1 MDPVATTLVV
11 IAGLLLLGALGEF
24 VFARTRVPDV
34 VWLVAAGILAGP
46 VSNLVS
52 PTLLTPGI
60 PFFGAIALT
69 VILSNGAF
77 RLRLAEVAAAAPRG
91 ILLGVLGFA
100 FSLMAICIFFWLA
113 TALGL
118 VRAVPPLL
126 WLMAGAIVGGTSSVI
141 IMPTVAKGSIFAQV
155 ARMLEVESAST
166 DALSIVVAMVII
178 DLLVNGVA
186 DVSRPFVALGR
197 ELGEGIGLGVIA
209 AALVVPLI
217 PPLQR
222 SLHAYTTF
230 LASMLALYAITS
242 SLGGS
247 GAMAVLTSSLLLGN
261 AAYIVPRLFPGAQ
274 AQAFTASQTSLVMQD
289 QMSFLTKSFFFFL
302 IGLMFPTDLRQ
313 IALAGVATLFLFL
326 FRIPAVILSTRGL
339 GLRKKGF
346 WLLNVAMPRGL
357 AAGVL
362 ATLPLQRGIEGMDNL
377 APAVFALIVFS
388 VLFFAAGV
396 SVVSRFPDYQR
407 LPSDPPFP
415 PTAQKQH

>member
-1 MDPVATTLVV
+1 
-11 IAGLLLLGALGEF
+11 
-24 VFARTRVPDV
+24 
-34 VWLVAAGILAGP
+34 VWLVTAGILAGP

-141 IMPTVAKGSIFAQV
+141 IMPTVAKGAIFAQV

-209 AALVVPLI
+209 AALLVPLI

-339 GLRKKGF
+339 GLGKKGF

-362 ATLPLQRGIEGMDNL
+362 ATLPLHRGIEGTENL

-396 SVVSRFPDYQR
+396 SVVNRFPDDQR
-407 LPSDPPFP
+407 LPSDPPCP
-415 PTAQKQH
+415 PTAQEQH

>member
-1 MDPVATTLVV
+1 MDPVAATLVV

-34 VWLVAAGILAGP
+34 VWLVTAGILAGP

-118 VRAVPPLL
+118 VRAIPPPL

-141 IMPTVAKGSIFAQV
+141 IMPTVAKGAIFAQV

-209 AALVVPLI
+209 AALLVPLI

-339 GLRKKGF
+339 GLGKKGF

-362 ATLPLQRGIEGMDNL
+362 ATLPLHRGIEGTENL

-396 SVVSRFPDYQR
+396 SVVNRFPDDQR
-407 LPSDPPFP
+407 LPSDPPCP
-415 PTAQKQH
+415 PTAQEQH

>member
-1 MDPVATTLVV
+1 
-11 IAGLLLLGALGEF
+11 
-24 VFARTRVPDV
+24 
-34 VWLVAAGILAGP
+34 
-46 VSNLVS
+46 
-52 PTLLTPGI
+52 
-60 PFFGAIALT
+60 
-69 VILSNGAF
+69 
-77 RLRLAEVAAAAPRG
+77 
-91 ILLGVLGFA
+91 
-100 FSLMAICIFFWLA
+100 
-113 TALGL
+113 
-118 VRAVPPLL
+118 
-126 WLMAGAIVGGTSSVI
+126 
-141 IMPTVAKGSIFAQV
+141 
-155 ARMLEVESAST
+155 MLEVESAST

-313 IALAGVATLFLFL
+313 IALAGVATLFLFV

-362 ATLPLQRGIEGMDNL
+362 ATLPLQRGIEGMENL

-396 SVVSRFPDYQR
+396 SVVSRLPDDQG
-407 LPSDPPFP
+407 LPSDPPCP
-415 PTAQKQH
+415 PTAQEQH